1 VTNRTRPDARRSFGV
16 GALALAV
23 VLVACSWSVTVSPQ
37 GPDRTVEALA
47 EENAAL
53 STQISRQATLLLYL
67 ATRVSAPLTT
77 TPWMP
82 EPTPPV
88 NGYVDIEDGRCC
100 VGGTAGST
108 VDVRVAFGAQSPFA
122 EVTEMR
128 ARAGMRPFD
137 EFELAEAPWEPF
149 VSARIYPVPVP
160 INWSGFYVSVQYR
173 DALGNLSPLFSD
185 DISVE
190 GMPVSPTPTP
200 LPPPAT

>member
-1 VTNRTRPDARRSFGV
+1 MTNRTRRGARGV
-16 GALALAV
+16 LALGALALAGAGA
-23 VLVACSWSVTVSPQ
+23 ACSWSVTVNPD
-37 GPDRTVEALA
+37 GPDRTIEALG

-53 STQISRQATLLLYL
+53 STQVSQQATLMSHL
-67 ATRVSAPLTT
+67 ATRVSAPFVTP
-77 TPWMP
+77 PWMP

-88 NGYVDIEDGRCC
+88 YGYVDIEDGRCC

-108 VDVRVAFGAQSPFA
+108 VDVRVAFGAESPFA

-128 ARAGMRPFD
+128 ARAGARPFD

-149 VSARIYPVPVP
+149 VAARIFPVPVP

-173 DALGNLSPLFSD
+173 DARGNLSPVFSD

-200 LPPPAT
+200 LPPPGS